1 MNLSVK
7 VSENSSNPALDY
19 DRLMSDEWQQLAAQ
33 VSQPALRLLQR
44 LAREKAD
51 VYADAFYSRMLTDP
65 EASRFLSSQ
74 QVHDRLHGAMST
86 WIVDILTNTGK
97 DLAERIK
104 YQKKIGQIHGRIG
117 IPVNLVERGVR
128 YLKAQL
134 YRDIDEAGEDK
145 STSLNAVRFAAISM
159 DIAIEIMNKSYSDSH
174 NVESKN
180 EESYRLFSILEN
192 ASLERER
199 QNGSLLHWENAFI
212 FSVATGAP
220 LSAIQSLGD
229 SDFAL
234 WFNHKGKPNFGNVPG
249 VRFIS
254 EVIKET
260 DNYLTTLN
268 TGRPLGPEEY
278 APLLKSIRSKV
289 AEITILLG
297 ALFDD
302 VQKLESGKDALT
314 LLLNRR
320 FLPTILRHEVS
331 LAMQSQRSL
340 SVAMLDIDD
349 FKSINDTYGHAAGD
363 RVLVSVAEMLHANMR
378 TSDYIFR
385 YGGEEFLLVLVETG
399 KESAHA
405 ILERLRKSIA
415 SSPVIL
421 QGHGPVPVTISTG
434 IAVYDGHPDYECLI
448 NAADKALYEAK
459 ARGKNRVEFASPE
472 Q

>member
-1 MNLSVK
+1 MMI
-7 VSENSSNPALDY
+7 E
-19 DRLMSDEWQQLAAQ
+19 EWQQLAAS
-33 VSQPALRLLQR
+33 VSDPALRLLQR

-51 VYADAFYSRMLTDP
+51 IYADAFYSRMLRDP
-65 EASRFLSSQ
+65 EASKFLSSQ
-74 QVHDRLHGAMST
+74 QVHDRLHGAMSK
-86 WIVDILTNTGK
+86 WIVDILTNTGE
-97 DLAERIK
+97 DLAERIN

-134 YRDIDEAGEDK
+134 YMDIDESAADK
-145 STSLNAVRFAAISM
+145 TVSLNAVRFAAISM

-199 QNGSLLHWENAFI
+199 QNASLLHWENAFI

-229 SDFAL
+229 SEFAL

-249 VRFIS
+249 VQFIT
-254 EVIKET
+254 EVIKQT
-260 DNYLTTLN
+260 DSYIRTLDS
-268 TGRPLGPEEY
+268 GASLEPGEY
-278 APLLKSIRSKV
+278 APLLKWVRSKV
-289 AEITILLG
+289 SEITILLG
-297 ALFDD
+297 
-302 VQKLESGKDALT
+302 ALT

-331 LAMQSQRSL
+331 LAMHSQRSL
-340 SVAMLDIDD
+340 SVAMVDIDD
-349 FKSINDTYGHAAGD
+349 FKQINDTHGHAAGD

-385 YGGEEFLLVLVETG
+385 YGGEEFLLVLVETD

-405 ILERLRKSIA
+405 ILERLRKSIIE
-415 SSPVIL
+415 SPVIL
-421 QGHGPVPVTISTG
+421 QNKIPVPVTISTG
-434 IAVYDGHPDYECLI
+434 VAVYDGHPDYECLI
-448 NAADKALYEAK
+448 NAADKALYAAK
-459 ARGKNRVEFASPE
+459 ARGKNRVEFASE
-472 Q
+472 G